1 MTAARNWRNG
11 VTVVRGRSLAEA
23 MRDPSGSGRATVF
36 DFSGSGGKATWI
48 GNVTN
53 QPGAKTGT
61 HNHGRHEAAIYIVK
75 GRSEIRWGEHLEYA
89 ADVGPGDFVYFSPHV
104 PHQERNPSDTE
115 GVEFVV
121 VRSDNERIVV
131 KMDDAPVERPEYV
144 Y

>member
-11 VTVVRGRSLAEA
+11 VTVVKARSMEEA
-23 MRDPSGSGRATVF
+23 MRAPAGGGRATVF

-48 GNVTN
+48 GNVIN
-53 QPGAKTGT
+53 PPGAKTGT
-61 HNHGRHEAAIYIVK
+61 HNHGRHEAAIYVVK
-75 GRSEIRWGEHLEYA
+75 GRSEIRWGEHLEFA

-115 GVEFVV
+115 TVEFVV